1 MTNQISILIVDDEE
15 SVRDSLYNWFVD
27 DGYQVECAE
36 NAKQALSML
45 DEKNFD
51 IVLADI
57 KMPGMDG
64 MEMHRRIRALGREP
78 VVIIMTAFAS
88 VDTAV
93 QALKDGA
100 FDYVTKPFDPDDLS
114 HLIRNAATQVALKA
128 ENLSLKEKI
137 TSLVDVEDIVG
148 ESAPLRKVL
157 EEVERVANSN
167 SSVIIT
173 GESGTGKEL
182 VARAIH
188 MKSKRVFGPF
198 IEVNCAAIPD
208 TLIESELFGHEK
220 GAFTNAFARRKGKFE
235 LAHKGSLFLDEIAD
249 LSLSAQAKVLRVIQE
264 LAFERIG
271 GEEQISVDVRLIAA
285 TNKNIEEEIKTGRF
299 REDLYFRLNVIPIF
313 IPPLRERIEDL
324 DELISYFM
332 KKYKHPKYAESKK
345 ISPEAL
351 KILKSYHWPG
361 NIRELKNFME
371 RINIMTEEQYILPA
385 TVNQYLG
392 AKEKD
397 KKDSFLYDFSDMKL
411 NEAKDH
417 FEKELIVQ
425 KLKDNEYNISK
436 TAQILGLYPSN
447 LHNKIKKLGIKIER

>member
-1 MTNQISILIVDDEE
+1 LQSPFRLRKDKYKIMTNQISILIVDDEE

-188 MKSKRVFGPF
+188 SNSPRKYFPLVSVHCGALT
-198 IEVNCAAIPD
+198 ES
-208 TLIESELFGHEK
+208 LLESELFGHEK
-220 GAFTNAFARRKGKFE
+220 GAFTGASFNRKGRFE
-235 LAHKGSLFLDEIAD
+235 MADGGTIFLDEIGTISPKMQIE
-249 LSLSAQAKVLRVIQE
+249 LLRVLE
-264 LAFERIG
+264 SKTFVRVG
-271 GEEQISVDVRLIAA
+271 GNKEITSDFRVICA
-285 TNKNIEEEIKTGRF
+285 TNRDLKEMVKNGKF
-299 REDLYFRLNVIPIF
+299 REDLYYRLNVVNIR
-313 IPPLRERIEDL
+313 IPPLRERIEDIPL
-324 DELISYFM
+324 LVQHFIAKYCTSMSRDMISIEPAAMKHLEMFDYPGNVRELENMIERAIVVGNGTVIRLRDLPMGKEVISNSIESLNDLE
-332 KKYKHPKYAESKK
+332 KKHIA
-345 ISPEAL
+345 
-351 KILKSYHWPG
+351 KILDKYGWNITKSAKALDVD
-361 NIRELKNFME
+361 R
-371 RINIMTEEQYILPA
+371 A
-385 TVNQYLG
+385 T
-392 AKEKD
+392 
-397 KKDSFLYDFSDMKL
+397 LY
-411 NEAKDH
+411 
-417 FEKELIVQ
+417 
-425 KLKDNEYNISK
+425 
-436 TAQILGLYPSN
+436 
-447 LHNKIKKLGIKIER
+447 NKIKKYQLKQD